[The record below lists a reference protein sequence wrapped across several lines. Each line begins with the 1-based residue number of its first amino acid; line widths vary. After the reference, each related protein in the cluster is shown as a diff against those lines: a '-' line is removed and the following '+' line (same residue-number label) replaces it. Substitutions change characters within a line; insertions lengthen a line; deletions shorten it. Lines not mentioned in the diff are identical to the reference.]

1 MSRPVFEAKERGAA
15 IRGFQSHPRRQAAAV
30 QAHAFATFAM
40 ASALTLATI
49 VMLTIV
55 SIEVVKA
62 APLF

>member
-1 MSRPVFEAKERGAA
+1 MSRPVFEASDRLIAA
-15 IRGFQSHPRRQAAAV
+15 RGFQSHPRRQAAS
-30 QAHAFATFAM
+30 AHAVATFAM

-49 VMLTIV
+49 VVLTIV